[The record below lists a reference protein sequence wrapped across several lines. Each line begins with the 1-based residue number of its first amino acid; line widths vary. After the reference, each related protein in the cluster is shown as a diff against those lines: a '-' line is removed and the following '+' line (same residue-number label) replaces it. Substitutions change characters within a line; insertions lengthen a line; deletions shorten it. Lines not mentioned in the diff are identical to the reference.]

1 MGEIW
6 KKKNQHKLRTSACA
20 NSLHSVNYPDLLLQ
34 AEQEF
39 LGVNALVNTDFLML
53 QDNIPTHR

>member
-6 KKKNQHKLRTSACA
+6 KKKNQHKLRAPACA
-20 NSLHSVNYPDLLLQ
+20 NSLHSGNYPDLLLQ

-39 LGVNALVNTDFLML
+39 LGVNADFLML